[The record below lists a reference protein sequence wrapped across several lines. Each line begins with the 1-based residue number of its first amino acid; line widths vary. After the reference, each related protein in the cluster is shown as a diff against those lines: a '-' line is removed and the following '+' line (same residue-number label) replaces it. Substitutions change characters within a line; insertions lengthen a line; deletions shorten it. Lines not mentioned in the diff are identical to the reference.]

1 MFTLRG
7 CSHLRGISIRYKYY
21 FKIVFIQEGVHISG
35 VLTLGGFSFCI
46 PKITGNFMYLFYKSG
61 CLEQRYGYF
70 QVTRGRFRQ
79 FPYKTC
85 LCVFVGVKGGGGCD
99 YDFHGRT
106 LLGFMYFASTKLLE
120 VFVCSGIYYDSL
132 CNLCYLMNNNNHN
145 TMCVTTTSVYRFHS
159 IYIYYY
165 YSNIVFQL
173 HFNTLAF
180 NLTFFYV
187 YLGSDSASFTNF
199 YILCVVMTQVR
210 KVSHH

>member
-1 MFTLRG
+1 
-7 CSHLRGISIRYKYY
+7 
-21 FKIVFIQEGVHISG
+21 
-35 VLTLGGFSFCI
+35 
-46 PKITGNFMYLFYKSG
+46 
-61 CLEQRYGYF
+61 
-70 QVTRGRFRQ
+70 
-79 FPYKTC
+79 
-85 LCVFVGVKGGGGCD
+85 
-99 YDFHGRT
+99 
-106 LLGFMYFASTKLLE
+106 MYFASTKLLE

-210 KVSHH
+210 KVSHHKSGFSMKWSWVWLKLIANAWKVFPKNVLGCDKNDRSPLYLFLCKSQVWNQKWETNFSFCKARTENLVLGESRKRDMVWIKKVLVLPPIRWSCRM